1 MAVRAELD
9 EPAFMLATEVPT
21 SGQRRLALAVVAVVF
36 AAFGVAVAIR
46 VRYDEAPKE
55 WVWD

>member
-1 MAVRAELD
+1 
-9 EPAFMLATEVPT
+9 MLATEVPT

-55 WVWD
+55 CVWD